1 MTWGEFFRSSDE
13 ELVHFMAYFTQKMLV
28 INGVYGE
35 LEDEFEKKLLA
46 FFKEEQEKND
56 VD

>member
-13 ELVHFMAYFTQKMLV
+13 ELVHFMAYFTRKILV

-56 VD
+56 AD